1 MRRPEAEH
9 SRLINISDL
18 EDHQEEEDGEEEGE
32 EGEVSKLIKIDENK
46 VVRINISTEG
56 MTV

>member
-9 SRLINISDL
+9 SRLINISDV
-18 EDHQEEEDGEEEGE
+18 EDHQEEEEEGEEEGE
-32 EGEVSKLIKIDENK
+32 GSKLIKINENK
-46 VVRINISTEG
+46 VVRINISSEG